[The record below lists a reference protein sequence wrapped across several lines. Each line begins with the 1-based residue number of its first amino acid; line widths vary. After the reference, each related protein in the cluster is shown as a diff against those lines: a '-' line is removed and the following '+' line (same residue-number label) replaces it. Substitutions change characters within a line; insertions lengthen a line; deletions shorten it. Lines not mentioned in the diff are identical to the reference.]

1 MDNHSNEDW
10 RPQSPRLTSDWRPQ
24 SAGGNS
30 MNSGADVEEGVS
42 VDESHQSSTNL
53 SNSSDLNLGQG
64 MEILDSNGI
73 WGAINGDERNQL
85 DSIPQLQ
92 QRRQQF
98 QHHHQQ
104 QQQLHNNHD
113 AMIEVPVDSNMSLV
127 SDITSSPQRPHTP
140 RKTLEIDIDQY
151 PAISPDSSKD
161 STEIPLVRKKTIRFS
176 PSNKIHHFTPAPE
189 EFVVNPDEFYR
200 TNPTCGRTARL
211 FLVVYALPFMYGA
224 SSNITTLYLLIEL
237 TTRYEINSWIAG
249 VFIALAYVSR
259 LVFASTNRIA
269 PKSSVFFGSLVALVG
284 FGLLFLSQDIDLLK
298 LLHFDESY
306 SLTLF
311 IVGSILSNTNESMSA
326 MQIFVRDQLFYN
338 IKETGQKLKRH
349 YQMAKIARV
358 ASFGG
363 GGVLYQSYG
372 IKGLAVLGAIMI
384 SVQIICLIIFF
395 ILDGFREMIDQSEG
409 LWGEVKPP
417 KRFSMNCSI
426 RAALGRRRLL
436 TSSMSKLNRTLA
448 RYYPPAVP
456 DKILRTILPVC
467 VFGRTIASI
476 IIWNVSALIMEDDFG
491 KDYIVIGA
499 VFSGMMLCDIIVS
512 TISLTGNWHTILTIK
527 LPPPTDVYVL
537 MVGVTLS
544 LGLVATPNFIAFV
557 IGLATFVCFNS
568 ALRTILSE
576 LQGSSSCGWESFQFQ
591 LIRRFWT
598 AAALISIPILDN
610 VNHRLPLVLAIW
622 FAFLSTTVLVV
633 VTQCHRRPDASAS
646 QEEENGDKKLKDS
659 FYVSRNNNRPSRRP
673 EKNLNYAERIMLS
686 RLIKGKDV

>member
-1 MDNHSNEDW
+1 
-10 RPQSPRLTSDWRPQ
+10 
-24 SAGGNS
+24 

-42 VDESHQSSTNL
+42 VDGSHQSSTDL
-53 SNSSDLNLGQG
+53 SHSSDLNLGHG

-73 WGAINGDERNQL
+73 WGAINGEEERNQL

-98 QHHHQQ
+98 QQQ
-104 QQQLHNNHD
+104 QQQQHNMNND
-113 AMIEVPVDSNMSLV
+113 AMIEVPVDSNMSHV
-127 SDITSSPQRPHTP
+127 SDITSSPQRKPYTP
-140 RKTLEIDIDQY
+140 QKTLEIDTMDQY
-151 PAISPDSSKD
+151 ISPDSSKD
-161 STEIPLVRKKTIRFS
+161 STTIPLVREKTIRFS

-189 EFVVNPDEFYR
+189 EFVINPDEFYR

-224 SSNITTLYLLIEL
+224 SSNVTTLYLLIEL
-237 TTRYEINSWIAG
+237 TIRYEINRWIAG
-249 VFIALAYVSR
+249 VFIALAYISR
-259 LVFASTNRIA
+259 LVFSSTNRIA

-284 FGLLFLSQDIDLLK
+284 FGLLYLSQDIDLLK
-298 LLHFDESY
+298 SLHFDESY
-306 SLTLF
+306 GLTLF
-311 IVGSILSNTNESMSA
+311 IIGSILSNTNESMSA

-417 KRFSMNCSI
+417 KRFAMNCSI
-426 RAALGRRRLL
+426 RAAVGRRRLL

-512 TISLTGNWHTILTIK
+512 SISLTDNFHTILSKK
-527 LPPPTDVYVL
+527 LPPPTNFYVL

-544 LGLVATPNFIAFV
+544 LGLVAIPNFIAFV
-557 IGLATFVCFNS
+557 IGLVIFVCFNS
-568 ALRTILSE
+568 VLRTILSE

-598 AAALISIPILDN
+598 AAALISIPMLDK
-610 VNHRLPLVLAIW
+610 VNPRLPLVLAIW

-633 VTQCHRRPDASAS
+633 VIQCHRRPDASS
-646 QEEENGDKKLKDS
+646 DEKQEEGNNEKSKKDS
-659 FYVSRNNNRPSRRP
+659 SLFYVSRNSSRPSRRP
-673 EKNLNYAERIMLS
+673 EKNLNYTERIMLS